1 MTLRIV
7 YVTIQNVD
15 AASMRAPAEE
25 VCRALSQRFR
35 LYVVTNGVSHVQRRR
50 MRDSGLEA
58 YFSALFVSEELGVQ
72 KPRRE
77 FFELA
82 SSAIGGFCREKAL
95 IIGDSPTSD
104 IGGGQAFGLDTC
116 WFNPSGRPA
125 PVPPPTWEESFRYRL
140 PLLNA
145 MMAATLEDGKS
156 ILFHGCLLLN
166 DAGEGIVLTGESEV
180 GKSTT
185 FRRWIAA
192 GGTGL
197 CDDLMI
203 LTVLPSA
210 GGGCRFCAQPG
221 TADYG
226 AITAAIARR
235 ADAKIVKL
243 VPRRMFYPVP
253 NVDSAVVQ
261 LNFVEGRIP
270 VRDAKLYRATVRAA
284 FLSRRKTLENN
295 LMQAFQLP
303 RERAQAVLQAAGVPE
318 KARGETLSP
327 EQLATLSDLLC
338 DVQQTK

>member
-1 MTLRIV
+1 MDIRTILQKHGFSFKKQFGQNFITDTNLLDSIAELAGIDENSTVLEIGCGAGTL
-7 YVTIQNVD
+7 T
-15 AASMRAPAEE
+15 
-25 VCRALSQRFR
+25 RALAKRAGR
-35 LYVVTNGVSHVQRRR
+35 VI
-50 MRDSGLEA
+50 A
-58 YFSALFVSEELGVQ
+58 YEIDAKLQPV
-72 KPRRE
+72 
-77 FFELA
+77 LA
-82 SSAIGGFCREKAL
+82 ETLA
-95 IIGDSPTSD
+95 
-104 IGGGQAFGLDTC
+104 GLD
-116 WFNPSGRPA
+116 N
-125 PVPPPTWEESFRYRL
+125 VEVVFRDFARED
-140 PLLNA
+140 
-145 MMAATLEDGKS
+145 MATLEEALPPYAVVANLPYYITTPLVTKFLDGANK
-156 ILFHGCLLLN
+156 
-166 DAGEGIVLTGESEV
+166 VLS
-180 GKSTT
+180 
-185 FRRWIAA
+185 
-192 GGTGL
+192 
-197 CDDLMI
+197 
-203 LTVLPSA
+203 LTVMVQDDVA
-210 GGGCRFCAQPG
+210 RRFCAQPG

-327 EQLATLSDLLC
+327 EQLAKLADLLC

>member
-1 MTLRIV
+1 MDIRTILQKHGFSFKKQFGQNFITDTNLLDSIAELAGIDENSTVLEIGCGAGTL
-7 YVTIQNVD
+7 T
-15 AASMRAPAEE
+15 
-25 VCRALSQRFR
+25 RALAKRAGRVIAYEIDAKLQPVLAETLAGLDNVEVVFR
-35 LYVVTNGVSHVQRRR
+35 DFARED
-50 MRDSGLEA
+50 MAKLE
-58 YFSALFVSEELGVQ
+58 EELPPYAVVANLPYYITTPLVT
-72 KPRRE
+72 K
-77 FFELA
+77 F
-82 SSAIGGFCREKAL
+82 
-95 IIGDSPTSD
+95 
-104 IGGGQAFGLDTC
+104 LDGA
-116 WFNPSGRPA
+116 N
-125 PVPPPTWEESFRYRL
+125 
-140 PLLNA
+140 
-145 MMAATLEDGKS
+145 K
-156 ILFHGCLLLN
+156 
-166 DAGEGIVLTGESEV
+166 VLS
-180 GKSTT
+180 
-185 FRRWIAA
+185 
-192 GGTGL
+192 
-197 CDDLMI
+197 
-203 LTVLPSA
+203 LTVMVQDDVA
-210 GGGCRFCAQPG
+210 RRFCAQPG

-327 EQLATLSDLLC
+327 EQLAKLADLLC

>member
-1 MTLRIV
+1 MDIRTILQKHGFSFKKQFGQNFITDTNLLDSIAELSGIDENSTVLEIGCGAGTL
-7 YVTIQNVD
+7 T
-15 AASMRAPAEE
+15 
-25 VCRALSQRFR
+25 RALAKRAGR
-35 LYVVTNGVSHVQRRR
+35 VI
-50 MRDSGLEA
+50 A
-58 YFSALFVSEELGVQ
+58 YEIDAKLQPV
-72 KPRRE
+72 
-77 FFELA
+77 LA
-82 SSAIGGFCREKAL
+82 ETLA
-95 IIGDSPTSD
+95 
-104 IGGGQAFGLDTC
+104 GLD
-116 WFNPSGRPA
+116 N
-125 PVPPPTWEESFRYRL
+125 VEVVFRDFARED
-140 PLLNA
+140 
-145 MMAATLEDGKS
+145 MATLEEALPPYAVVANLPYYITTPLVTKFLDGANK
-156 ILFHGCLLLN
+156 
-166 DAGEGIVLTGESEV
+166 VLS
-180 GKSTT
+180 
-185 FRRWIAA
+185 
-192 GGTGL
+192 
-197 CDDLMI
+197 
-203 LTVLPSA
+203 LTVMVQDDVA
-210 GGGCRFCAQPG
+210 RRFCAQPG

-327 EQLATLSDLLC
+327 AQLAKLADLLC

>member
-1 MTLRIV
+1 MDIRTILQKHGFSFKKQFGQNFITDTNLLDSIAELSGIDENSTVLEIGCGAGTL
-7 YVTIQNVD
+7 T
-15 AASMRAPAEE
+15 
-25 VCRALSQRFR
+25 RALAKRAGR
-35 LYVVTNGVSHVQRRR
+35 VI
-50 MRDSGLEA
+50 A
-58 YFSALFVSEELGVQ
+58 YEIDAKLQPV
-72 KPRRE
+72 
-77 FFELA
+77 LA
-82 SSAIGGFCREKAL
+82 ETLA
-95 IIGDSPTSD
+95 
-104 IGGGQAFGLDTC
+104 GLD
-116 WFNPSGRPA
+116 N
-125 PVPPPTWEESFRYRL
+125 VEVVFRDFARED
-140 PLLNA
+140 
-145 MMAATLEDGKS
+145 MATLEEALPPYAVVANLPYYITTPLVTKFLDGANK
-156 ILFHGCLLLN
+156 
-166 DAGEGIVLTGESEV
+166 VLS
-180 GKSTT
+180 
-185 FRRWIAA
+185 
-192 GGTGL
+192 
-197 CDDLMI
+197 
-203 LTVLPSA
+203 LTVMVQDDVA
-210 GGGCRFCAQPG
+210 RRFCAQPG